1 MGWEY
6 HRRTRDTSGRFYSP
20 SPGRRRAQLHIRLT
34 PRQATWLRAQ
44 SIKRGMTL
52 SRYVLTAA
60 VRFEQVSRFM
70 HNRQRRKDRGPLEEE
85 SPCDD

>member
-20 SPGRRRAQLHIRLT
+20 SPGRR
-34 PRQATWLRAQ
+34 RAQ